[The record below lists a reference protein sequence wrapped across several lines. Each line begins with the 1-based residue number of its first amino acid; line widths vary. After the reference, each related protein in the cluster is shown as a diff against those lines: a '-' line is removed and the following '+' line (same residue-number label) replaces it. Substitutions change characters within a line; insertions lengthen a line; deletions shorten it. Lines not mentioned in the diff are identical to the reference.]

1 MSGDNQ
7 AVDLSLY
14 IYNFFMTEI
23 SNTDTDST
31 DFKLE
36 SVSVTQII
44 YAEFSGKTIKS
55 VKSDMLKQ

>member
-1 MSGDNQ
+1 
-7 AVDLSLY
+7 
-14 IYNFFMTEI
+14 MTEI